1 MDENVD
7 CALFVPYKLFNKED
21 KGVAFTYLN
30 VFSINEYSSELNMKL
45 FQAVSIIPRM

>member
-1 MDENVD
+1 MLTVHY
-7 CALFVPYKLFNKED
+7 LSLVTLFNKED
-21 KGVAFTYLN
+21 KDVAFTYLN